1 MGSAITV
8 VYENC
13 HIMGDN
19 RSAMN
24 KAKVSALRVAATIA
38 RARGEASLE
47 QT

>member
-1 MGSAITV
+1 MVVTV
-8 VYENC
+8 VYKNC
-13 HIMGDN
+13 HIMDDN

-24 KAKVSALRVAATIA
+24 RAKVSALRVAVTIA